1 VVGEAE
7 PVPATR
13 DDDDDDGAKAWE
25 TVLDTPRDALL
36 VPGRDMGLDGIV
48 GVETDGVL
56 TGGTGTEGV
65 VIDGT
70 GRDGTVGTW
79 TAGVV
84 SAGTGG
90 AAVGTLIDGTV
101 SARLACGR
109 VPKIGRSAT
118 AARAMPRINR
128 DPRLSHPPVVGPRRV
143 APRLPFI
150 AGDIYPFLIKPNRR
164 SCEKVRR
171 VYLVE
176 LAARPTGSPPTQIL
190 PVQRAANASPGA
202 NVSVDDPGT
211 ASRLRGP
218 AALRSGA

>member
-1 VVGEAE
+1 MVGEAE

-13 DDDDDDGAKAWE
+13 DDDDDDDDGAKAWE

-56 TGGTGTEGV
+56 TDGTGTEGV

-79 TAGVV
+79 TVGVV
-84 SAGTGG
+84 SAGTGS

-128 DPRLSHPPVVGPRRV
+128 DPRLSHAAALGPRRL

-150 AGDIYPFLIKPNRR
+150 SSDIYPLLMRPNRAHPRRFVGCSWPR
-164 SCEKVRR
+164 SRLDRR
-171 VYLVE
+171 VALG
-176 LAARPTGSPPTQIL
+176 RKIL
-190 PVQRAANASPGA
+190 PV
-202 NVSVDDPGT
+202 
-211 ASRLRGP
+211 
-218 AALRSGA
+218 